1 MRLILKQGVVLAGVG
16 VVLGLAL
23 AAAAGQ
29 LVQSLLYG
37 ISGVDPVTFV
47 GTSVL
52 FVAVALVATYI
63 PARRALAVDPIVALR
78 NE

>member
-29 LVQSLLYG
+29 LVQSLLFG
-37 ISGVDPVTFV
+37 ISGV
-47 GTSVL
+47 
-52 FVAVALVATYI
+52 
-63 PARRALAVDPIVALR
+63 LAVDAIVALR